1 MAIADNRVVT
11 FKDLYGVNGAYPFTD
26 VSTFWVGCKGIVVG
40 ATTNT
45 SNTIPNYIFSRSQY
59 NKHLKYLYYGYALIP
74 ISLQAM
80 VDYKTYAWPKQ
91 ITYEAGS
98 NNTITYTTPMVPLY
112 HLGDTTFY
120 EISESWKYSLFGNT
134 AEISSIQ
141 QQNFI
146 KYSSIASMSLRDN
159 TVTDVW
165 TEYKPV
171 AKIDPSTGEVMT
183 DSSTGNILYETDEEG
198 NVLYEEVESYY
209 EQREADAPITID

>member
-26 VSTFWVGCKGIVVG
+26 TISAFWTGCKGIVVG
-40 ATTNT
+40 DSSDT
-45 SNTIPNYIFSRSQY
+45 SNVYPKYIFSESQY
-59 NKHLKYLYYGYALIP
+59 NKRLKYLYYGYALVPVSFETMANYLTYAFPDDITYK
-74 ISLQAM
+74 SGS
-80 VDYKTYAWPKQ
+80 DYKTTA
-91 ITYEAGS
+91 AM
-98 NNTITYTTPMVPLY
+98 TPMC
-112 HLGDTTFY
+112 HLGDTTYYTTRSWDY
-120 EISESWKYSLFGNT
+120 EILSSGNNDLF
-134 AEISSIQ
+134 SIR
-141 QQNFI
+141 NAPAI
-146 KYSSIASMSLRDN
+146 KYSAIASMSLRDN

-198 NVLYEEVESYY
+198 NILYEEVESYY

>member
-11 FKDLYGVNGAYPFTD
+11 FKDLYGVNGAYPFAD
-26 VSTFWVGCKGIVVG
+26 VSTYWVGCKGVVVG
-40 ATTNT
+40 ATTDT
-45 SNTIPNYIFSRSQY
+45 SNTVPKYIFSEAQY
-59 NKHLKYLYYGYALIP
+59 NKHLKYLYYGYAFLP

-80 VDYKTYAWPKQ
+80 VDYKNYSWPDQ
-91 ITYEAGS
+91 IVYKSG
-98 NNTITYTTPMVPLY
+98 TTNKTTKPMVPQI

-120 EISESWKYSLFGNT
+120 EINENWETYFPGKYVILQQ
-134 AEISSIQ
+134 ISTL
-141 QQNFI
+141 NFI

-171 AKIDPSTGEVMT
+171 PKIDPSTGEVMT

-198 NVLYEEVESYY
+198 NILYEEVESYY

>member
-26 VSTFWVGCKGIVVG
+26 SSTFWVGCKGIVVG
-40 ATTNT
+40 ATTDT
-45 SNTIPNYIFSRSQY
+45 SNTYPKYIFSESQY
-59 NKHLKYLYYGYALIP
+59 NKRLKYLYYGYALVP
-74 ISLQAM
+74 ISLQTM
-80 VDYKTYAWPKQ
+80 TDYLTYAWPDD
-91 ITYEAGS
+91 ITYQSGS
-98 NNTITYTTPMVPLY
+98 NYMSTAAMTPVC
-112 HLGDTTFY
+112 HLGDTTYY
-120 EISESWKYSLFGNT
+120 ETRSWEHNLLLKY
-134 AEISSIQ
+134 AEFTSMRSWPA
-141 QQNFI
+141 I

-159 TVTDVW
+159 TVTDIW

>member
-11 FKDLYGVNGAYPFTD
+11 FKDLYGVNGAYPFED
-26 VSTFWVGCKGIVVG
+26 VSTFWIGCKGIVVG
-40 ATTNT
+40 ATTDT
-45 SNTIPNYIFSRSQY
+45 SNTVPKYIFSESQFS
-59 NKHLKYLYYGYALIP
+59 KRLKYIYYGYALVP
-74 ISLQAM
+74 TPLQAM
-80 VDYKTYAWPKQ
+80 VDYNTYSLPKKVYYKSG
-91 ITYEAGS
+91 T
-98 NNTITYTTPMVPLY
+98 NDMTTVPMIPTA

-120 EISESWKYSLFGNT
+120 EAVESWDYVLFMVGGSWS
-134 AEISSIQ
+134 EIKN
-141 QQNFI
+141 QNAI

-198 NVLYEEVESYY
+198 NILYEEVESYY

>member
-26 VSTFWVGCKGIVVG
+26 VSVFWVGCKGIVVG
-40 ATTNT
+40 ATTDT
-45 SNTIPNYIFSRSQY
+45 SNPFPKYIFSESQY
-59 NKHLKYLYYGYALIP
+59 NKRLKYLYYGYALVP
-74 ISLQAM
+74 ISVQTM
-80 VDYKTYAWPKQ
+80 VDYLDYGWPR
-91 ITYEAGS
+91 
-98 NNTITYTTPMVPLY
+98 TITYKSGSNYMSTDAMTPLC
-112 HLGDTTFY
+112 HLGDTTYYSTRDWDY
-120 EISESWKYSLFGNT
+120 EIFSITLNFSSLGSLST
-134 AEISSIQ
+134 
-141 QQNFI
+141 I

-171 AKIDPSTGEVMT
+171 VKIDPSTGEVMT

-198 NVLYEEVESYY
+198 NVILEEGESYY